1 MPWHITPVRH
11 LVHWS
16 EHPYIVQDLGW
27 VRAVLTYGPKRRS
40 HKGGAH
46 YILKSDGTI
55 EMDLI
60 SDACPISPGAH
71 HTTRG
76 AYRPFELKHHP
87 SWAVHVSGVVTVTC
101 PSRGRCD
108 GPRDIDLDKE
118 NAWMMTLIKT
128 HFGLRP

>member
-1 MPWHITPVRH
+1 MPWHITPVRQ
-11 LVHWS
+11 LVHWT
-16 EHPYIVQDLGW
+16 EKPYTVKELGW
-27 VRAVLTYGPKRRS
+27 VRAVLSYGAGRRS

-46 YILKSDGTI
+46 FVLKSDGTI

-60 SDACPISPGAH
+60 SDTCPISPGAH

-87 SWAVHVSGVVTVTC
+87 SWEVHVSGTVLISC
-101 PSRGRCD
+101 PSYKRCD
-108 GPRDIDLDKE
+108 GPREIDLDKE
-118 NAWMMTLIKT
+118 NAWMTTLIKT